1 MVSTTSDGRPFRRPR
16 AQRPAAVVEDLGMTR
31 LDYLLVVLGLV
42 VGAALILWT
51 LELGAILAAPVS

>member
-1 MVSTTSDGRPFRRPR
+1 
-16 AQRPAAVVEDLGMTR
+16 MTR